1 MGTPI
6 PTSNLATLAGL
17 AAKTEAAERRIL
29 KSAESRLAVVQA
41 QIDRA
46 RPGVESA
53 PDEAQDRYLELV
65 RERGQLHQVIAR
77 ARQVLGS

>member
-1 MGTPI
+1 MQDKAKAQLG
-6 PTSNLATLAGL
+6 NLSAL

-29 KSAESRLAVVQA
+29 ESAQNRLEEVQA

-53 PDEAQDRYLELV
+53 PEAAQDRYLELV
-65 RERGQLHQVIAR
+65 RERGQLQQVIAR
-77 ARQVLGS
+77 AQQALGS